1 MLNNMNKLS
10 LSDLGAN
17 GSTSSHNFDLRP
29 EMRLLRHANGP
40 DESIQVASVW
50 KERYPL
56 VMTNIAIENRH
67 L

>member
-40 DESIQVASVW
+40 DESIQVASV
-50 KERYPL
+50 
-56 VMTNIAIENRH
+56 
-67 L
+67 